1 MASDAS
7 HVLEAA
13 LEQMDGIIAGM
24 VRGPGNPQLI
34 LRAEKPFPL
43 IGLLFWVQREGPCWT
58 SFLLLCVPSLFQQRR
73 LGLFDIW
80 CESRALWR
88 AHMRHLLASV

>member
-24 VRGPGNPQLI
+24 LRGPGYLHTRNH
-34 LRAEKPFPL
+34 FPL
-43 IGLLFWVQREGPCWT
+43 IGLLFWVQRQGPCWI
-58 SFLLLCVPSLFQQRR
+58 SFMLLCVCALF
-73 LGLFDIW
+73 
-80 CESRALWR
+80 
-88 AHMRHLLASV
+88 